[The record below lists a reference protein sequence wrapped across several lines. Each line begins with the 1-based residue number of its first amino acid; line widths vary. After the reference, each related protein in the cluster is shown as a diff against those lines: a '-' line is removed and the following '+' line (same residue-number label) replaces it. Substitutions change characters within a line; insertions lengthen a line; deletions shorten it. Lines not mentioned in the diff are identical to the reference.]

1 MVSKPPLTPEE
12 LDTREAELTA
22 RLARI
27 EELEAQA
34 IRREKAAKEREK
46 AKKQVL
52 LRLSPSLWDDIA
64 AWAEDDFRS
73 INAQIEFLLTEA
85 VRRRKKRGTLRLL
98 RLKPSLCPLLIQY
111 SALARIS
118 ITPCGTAPA
127 VTFSSSTG

>member
-1 MVSKPPLTPEE
+1 MVSKPPFTLEE

-46 AKKQVL
+46 AKKPVL

-85 VRRRKKRGTLRLL
+85 VRQRKKGER
-98 RLKPSLCPLLIQY
+98 
-111 SALARIS
+111 
-118 ITPCGTAPA
+118 
-127 VTFSSSTG
+127 

>member
-22 RLARI
+22 RLARS

-85 VRRRKKRGTLRLL
+85 VRQRKKGER
-98 RLKPSLCPLLIQY
+98 
-111 SALARIS
+111 
-118 ITPCGTAPA
+118 
-127 VTFSSSTG
+127 

>member
-64 AWAEDDFRS
+64 AWAEDDFHS

-85 VRRRKKRGTLRLL
+85 VRQRKKGER
-98 RLKPSLCPLLIQY
+98 
-111 SALARIS
+111 
-118 ITPCGTAPA
+118 
-127 VTFSSSTG
+127 

>member
-52 LRLSPSLWDDIA
+52 LRLSPSLWDDVA

-85 VRRRKKRGTLRLL
+85 VRQRKKGER
-98 RLKPSLCPLLIQY
+98 
-111 SALARIS
+111 
-118 ITPCGTAPA
+118 
-127 VTFSSSTG
+127 

>member
-27 EELEAQA
+27 EELEVQA

-85 VRRRKKRGTLRLL
+85 VRQRKKGER
-98 RLKPSLCPLLIQY
+98 
-111 SALARIS
+111 
-118 ITPCGTAPA
+118 
-127 VTFSSSTG
+127 